1 MTGAALALVLAA
13 AVCHAAWTL
22 VAKTT
27 GGGNAFVLIGSLL
40 VTVLWAPLVLWIGVQ
55 EVGDWGFVEWGVLLA
70 TAVVHAAYFRCLL
83 HGYAV
88 ADLTVVYPVARGG
101 GPLLATA
108 GALLVL
114 GETLSAAAAL
124 GALAVVGG
132 VFLVGGGV
140 RLWRGG
146 HDAAERARTRR
157 GVVWGAT
164 TAAFI
169 AGYTLI
175 DGYAVKMLLL
185 SPLLVDYFGNVLRI
199 PVMLPFALRDRAGFA
214 QTWRQHWRA
223 ALVVATLGPLSY
235 IMVLYAMRMAPL
247 SHVAP
252 AREVSTLLAA
262 LAGGTLLREADRVPR
277 LLGALAI
284 AGGVMALALG

>member
-1 MTGAALALVLAA
+1 MSGAALALVLAA
-13 AVCHAAWTL
+13 AICHAAWNL

-40 VTVLWAPLVLWIGVQ
+40 VTVLWAPLVFWVGVG
-55 EVGDWGFVEWGVLLA
+55 EVGTWGASEWSVLVA
-70 TAVVHAAYFRCLL
+70 TAIVHALYFRSLL

-108 GALLVL
+108 GAVVVL
-114 GETLSAAAAL
+114 GETLSPAGAL
-124 GALAVVGG
+124 GALSVVAG

-146 HDAAERARTRR
+146 HDAVERARTRR
-157 GVVWGAT
+157 GLAWGAI
-164 TAAFI
+164 TAGFI

-175 DGYAVKMLLL
+175 DGYAVKVLLI

-199 PVMLPFALRDRAGFA
+199 PVMLPFALRDRAGIA
-214 QTWRQHWRA
+214 RTWRQHWRA
-223 ALVVATLGPLSY
+223 SLVVAVLGPLSY

-262 LAGGTLLREADRVPR
+262 LAGGALLREGDRIPR

-284 AGGVMALALG
+284 ACGVVALAMA